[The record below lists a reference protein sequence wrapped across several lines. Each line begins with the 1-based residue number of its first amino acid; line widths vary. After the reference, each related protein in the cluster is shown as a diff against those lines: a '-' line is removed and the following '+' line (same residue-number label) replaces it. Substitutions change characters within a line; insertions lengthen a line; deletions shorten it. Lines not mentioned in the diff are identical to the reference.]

1 MMSEFLFYLLKVNI
15 ALIVL
20 FGLYKVFF
28 DKDTFFTIR
37 RFVLMGIALA
47 SLLLPLIPFGSITPA
62 VIQNYPQGIITVQL
76 SEVAVGGESISNFSW
91 IQFLGTI
98 YLIVALFFIVRLL
111 ANLIQLTI
119 LLCKSPKA
127 MIGNT
132 LIHELPHGMAPF
144 SFFHFICLSP
154 TDYTPE
160 QLTEIMRHE
169 QTHSRQLHSID
180 IVFIQLMIIF
190 CWFNPFAWL
199 MLREIRINHEY
210 LADESVIQTGA
221 DKKTYSYHL
230 LQSTYPKQA
239 AANLYSNFN
248 VLPLKKRIMMLN
260 KKRSRST
267 LIWKYLMFVPV
278 IAMLCMIVNCT
289 NVQDEKA
296 VETEKATVSA
306 TDEMQTES
314 AAKTNSDEVFDSVEQ
329 MPEFPGGMQ
338 ALMSYL
344 KDTIK
349 YPEQAKKDGIQGR
362 VIVQFIV
369 EKSGKVTDIH
379 VVRGID
385 PILDEEAARVV
396 AAMPDWKPGM
406 NHGEAVNV
414 KYTIPVNFKLD

>member
-1 MMSEFLFYLLKVNI
+1 
-15 ALIVL
+15 
-20 FGLYKVFF
+20 
-28 DKDTFFTIR
+28 
-37 RFVLMGIALA
+37 
-47 SLLLPLIPFGSITPA
+47 
-62 VIQNYPQGIITVQL
+62 
-76 SEVAVGGESISNFSW
+76 
-91 IQFLGTI
+91 
-98 YLIVALFFIVRLL
+98 
-111 ANLIQLTI
+111 
-119 LLCKSPKA
+119 
-127 MIGNT
+127 
-132 LIHELPHGMAPF
+132 
-144 SFFHFICLSP
+144 
-154 TDYTPE
+154 
-160 QLTEIMRHE
+160 
-169 QTHSRQLHSID
+169 
-180 IVFIQLMIIF
+180 
-190 CWFNPFAWL
+190 
-199 MLREIRINHEY
+199 
-210 LADESVIQTGA
+210 
-221 DKKTYSYHL
+221 
-230 LQSTYPKQA
+230 
-239 AANLYSNFN
+239 
-248 VLPLKKRIMMLN
+248 MLN